1 MPERVAFL
9 GLGTMGNP
17 MAAHLVRAGH
27 AVAVWNRSPAKT
39 ARFAAEHGVRAGSDA
54 ADAGRVS
61 PLGGSLTGVGD
72 GPVVG

>member
-1 MPERVAFL
+1 MNPSWDTLERSRQARLERAAPWARGREVA
-9 GLGTMGNP
+9 
-17 MAAHLVRAGH
+17 
-27 AVAVWNRSPAKT
+27 S
-39 ARFAAEHGVRAGSDA
+39 SDA